1 MGFSRPNVVVG
12 VCADGVMG
20 GGLGSAVEIGV
31 TCDVGAVV
39 AEEEAAVLSAVEAVS
54 YVAMVALER
63 TTESGRTTCW

>member
-20 GGLGSAVEIGV
+20 GGLGSVVEIGV
-31 TCDVGAVV
+31 TCDVGAVL
-39 AEEEAAVLSAVEAVS
+39 AEEAAVLSAVEAVS

-63 TTESGRTTCW
+63 TTESGRTTCCW